1 MEETFALIRRLA
13 TERFYGSI
21 TLKFEAGRVVVLKKE
36 ETIKPKN
43 CRDNRGEPSDKAVV
57 HPAKLDTRGRV

>member
-13 TERFYGSI
+13 SERFYGSI
-21 TLKFEAGRVVVLKKE
+21 TLKFESGQVVVLKKE

-43 CRDNRGEPSDKAVV
+43 YRDNRGQPSDKANN
-57 HPAKLDTRGRV
+57 

>member
-21 TLKFEAGRVVVLKKE
+21 TLKFEAGQVVVLKKE
-36 ETIKPKN
+36 ETIKPNN
-43 CRDNRGEPSDKAVV
+43 CRDNRGLPNEQSS
-57 HPAKLDTRGRV
+57 T

>member
-13 TERFYGSI
+13 TERFYGSV
-21 TLKFEAGRVVVLKKE
+21 TLKFEAGQVVILKKE

-43 CRDNRGEPSDKAVV
+43 CRDNRGEI
-57 HPAKLDTRGRV
+57 LEQENN

>member
-1 MEETFALIRRLA
+1 MEETLALIRRLA

-21 TLKFEAGRVVVLKKE
+21 TLKFEAGKVVVLKKE

-43 CRDNRGEPSDKAVV
+43 YRDNRGETLEQANN
-57 HPAKLDTRGRV
+57 

>member
-13 TERFYGSI
+13 SEHFYGSI
-21 TLKFEAGRVVVLKKE
+21 TLKFEAGQVVVLKKE

-43 CRDNRGEPSDKAVV
+43 YRDNRGEPSDKANN
-57 HPAKLDTRGRV
+57 

>member
-13 TERFYGSI
+13 SEHFYGSI
-21 TLKFEAGRVVVLKKE
+21 TLKFENGQVVVLKKE

-43 CRDNRGEPSDKAVV
+43 YRDNRGEPNDKAS
-57 HPAKLDTRGRV
+57 K

>member
-13 TERFYGSI
+13 SERFYGSI
-21 TLKFEAGRVVVLKKE
+21 TLKLESGQVVVLKKE

-43 CRDNRGEPSDKAVV
+43 YRDNRGEPSDK
-57 HPAKLDTRGRV
+57 TNN